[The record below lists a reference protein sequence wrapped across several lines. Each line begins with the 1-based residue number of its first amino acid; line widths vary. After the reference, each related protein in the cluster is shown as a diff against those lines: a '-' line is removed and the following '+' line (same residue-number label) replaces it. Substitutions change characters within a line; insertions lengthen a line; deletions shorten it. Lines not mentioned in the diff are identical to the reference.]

1 MPWIKLFGNLW
12 QIAGVSKVESQG
24 ATVRQAIET
33 LCANHT
39 ALRDAILM
47 DDHLR
52 PSMRVMIDGLDV
64 ELAQGLDMSLRAAD
78 QIAIFSL
85 IASGSRET

>member
-1 MPWIKLFGNLW
+1 MPSRKLFGNLR
-12 QIAGVSKVESQG
+12 QIAGVSKVETQG

-33 LCANHT
+33 LCANDT

-52 PSMRVMIDGLDV
+52 P
-64 ELAQGLDMSLRAAD
+64 
-78 QIAIFSL
+78 
-85 IASGSRET
+85 